1 MALEFAQPLG
11 VDDVGEIEVWLISFA
26 TVLYRHTYSNL
37 IALFLLNSHLYI
49 DTSTLLPLKYISL
62 PLSCFKCAVYDIGCG
77 DGRVLIE
84 MASRS
89 IPFTNEAYDSTQRCE
104 DEQTN
109 SNTEVTSSMQ
119 QSTSSIAA
127 ATSTTSQ
134 QHYCTKFIGIDIS
147 PERVTEARNNIQ
159 NARTSGHIPPH
170 VSIEIICGNALDT
183 ENVDI
188 DYTYA
193 TVIFL
198 YLVPRGLRLIKPL
211 IWPKDEEEG
220 GGVDEDKRRVND
232 DDTVGDLAAKIEEE
246 GGQTTADQS
255 LATTTQQQQ
264 QVHKN
269 KSTKR
274 RRRTI
279 ITYMSPFEDET
290 YVRKELCRVE
300 HQDGAAWP
308 VYLYH
313 TSC

>member
-1 MALEFAQPLG
+1 MALF
-11 VDDVGEIEVWLISFA
+11 VGS
-26 TVLYRHTYSNL
+26 YRHIRTSLLYFYSTL
-37 IALFLLNSHLYI
+37 
-49 DTSTLLPLKYISL
+49 TSTSLTHARLQLKYDIYSL
-62 PLSCFKCAVYDIGCG
+62 YLCFKYAVYDIGCG

-89 IPFTNEAYDSTQRCE
+89 IPFTNEEYDSAQRCE
-104 DEQTN
+104 DDQTIRQ
-109 SNTEVTSSMQ
+109 SASS
-119 QSTSSIAA
+119 SSITAA
-127 ATSTTSQ
+127 RTTSTSQ

-159 NARTSGHIPPH
+159 KARTSAYIPPH

-183 ENVDI
+183 DNVDI

-198 YLVPRGLRLIKPL
+198 YLVPRGLRMIKPL
-211 IWPKDEEEG
+211 VWPKVEEEEGEEGGG
-220 GGVDEDKRRVND
+220 GGVDEDKRRVNN
-232 DDTVGDLAAKIEEE
+232 DDTVGDLAAKNEEE
-246 GGQTTADQS
+246 GGQTTAARS

-264 QVHKN
+264 QLVRKN
-269 KSTKR
+269 KSSKR

-313 TSC
+313 TSCEVKR

>member
-1 MALEFAQPLG
+1 M
-11 VDDVGEIEVWLISFA
+11 
-26 TVLYRHTYSNL
+26 
-37 IALFLLNSHLYI
+37 
-49 DTSTLLPLKYISL
+49 
-62 PLSCFKCAVYDIGCG
+62 YDIGCG

-89 IPFTNEAYDSTQRCE
+89 IPYTNEEYDSAQHCE
-104 DEQTN
+104 DDQTKSN
-109 SNTEVTSSMQ
+109 ENNNTEA
-119 QSTSSIAA
+119 TSSIQQSSPSSSSPVA
-127 ATSTTSQ
+127 ATTTSTSQ

-159 NARTSGHIPPH
+159 KARTSAHIPPH

-183 ENVDI
+183 DNVDI
-188 DYTYA
+188 DYTDA
-193 TVIFL
+193 TMIFL

-211 IWPKDEEEG
+211 VWPKDDEEEEIG
-220 GGVDEDKRRVND
+220 GEVDEDKGRVND
-232 DDTVGDLAAKIEEE
+232 DDMVGGLAVKNEEE
-246 GGQTTADQS
+246 GGQTTPQL
-255 LATTTQQQQ
+255 LATTTQQK
-264 QVHKN
+264 VHKN
-269 KSTKR
+269 QSIKRR

>member
-1 MALEFAQPLG
+1 
-11 VDDVGEIEVWLISFA
+11 
-26 TVLYRHTYSNL
+26 
-37 IALFLLNSHLYI
+37 
-49 DTSTLLPLKYISL
+49 
-62 PLSCFKCAVYDIGCG
+62 
-77 DGRVLIE
+77 

-89 IPFTNEAYDSTQRCE
+89 IPFTNEAYDSAHRCE
-104 DEQTN
+104 DEVTDKKN
-109 SNTEVTSSMQ
+109 NTEVTSSMQ
-119 QSTSSIAA
+119 QSASSSIAA
-127 ATSTTSQ
+127 ARTTTTSQ

-159 NARTSGHIPPH
+159 KARTSAHIPPH

-183 ENVDI
+183 DNVDI

-211 IWPKDEEEG
+211 IWPKDEEEEGEEG
-220 GGVDEDKRRVND
+220 GGVEDKGRLNGD
-232 DDTVGDLAAKIEEE
+232 DDTVGDLAAKNEEE
-246 GGQTTADQS
+246 GGQTTVARS

-264 QVHKN
+264 QQQQQQQLVHKD

-313 TSC
+313 TRSCEAKR

>member
-1 MALEFAQPLG
+1 
-11 VDDVGEIEVWLISFA
+11 
-26 TVLYRHTYSNL
+26 
-37 IALFLLNSHLYI
+37 
-49 DTSTLLPLKYISL
+49 
-62 PLSCFKCAVYDIGCG
+62 VYDIGCG

-89 IPFTNEAYDSTQRCE
+89 IPFTNEEECDSAQRCE
-104 DEQTN
+104 DDQIN
-109 SNTEVTSSMQ
+109 SNTEGTSSMQ
-119 QSTSSIAA
+119 QSSSSVAEA
-127 ATSTTSQ
+127 ATTTSQ

-159 NARTSGHIPPH
+159 KARTSNHIPSH
-170 VSIEIICGNALDT
+170 VSIDIICGNALDT
-183 ENVDI
+183 DNVDI

-211 IWPKDEEEG
+211 IWPKEEEEEGEEGGGGVVDEDKGRVNDDEDDTTVVDVAAKNEEEG
-220 GGVDEDKRRVND
+220 GR
-232 DDTVGDLAAKIEEE
+232 
-246 GGQTTADQS
+246 TAPQL

-264 QVHKN
+264 RVHKN

-313 TSC
+313 TSCEAKR

>member
-1 MALEFAQPLG
+1 M
-11 VDDVGEIEVWLISFA
+11 
-26 TVLYRHTYSNL
+26 
-37 IALFLLNSHLYI
+37 
-49 DTSTLLPLKYISL
+49 
-62 PLSCFKCAVYDIGCG
+62 
-77 DGRVLIE
+77 LIE

-89 IPFTNEAYDSTQRCE
+89 IPFTNEDCDSAQRCE
-104 DEQTN
+104 DEETN
-109 SNTEVTSSMQ
+109 YNTEVTPPMQ
-119 QSTSSIAA
+119 QFASSSSSIAEA
-127 ATSTTSQ
+127 ATATSQ

-159 NARTSGHIPPH
+159 KARTSAHIPPH

-183 ENVDI
+183 DNDAI

-211 IWPKDEEEG
+211 VWPKEEEEEG
-220 GGVDEDKRRVND
+220 GGGRVDEDKRRVND
-232 DDTVGDLAAKIEEE
+232 DDDDDDTVGDSAAKDEEE
-246 GGQTTADQS
+246 EDGETAARS
-255 LATTTQQQQ
+255 LATTTRQQQQQ

-269 KSTKR
+269 NSSKR

-313 TSC
+313 TSCEAKR

>member
-1 MALEFAQPLG
+1 M
-11 VDDVGEIEVWLISFA
+11 
-26 TVLYRHTYSNL
+26 
-37 IALFLLNSHLYI
+37 
-49 DTSTLLPLKYISL
+49 
-62 PLSCFKCAVYDIGCG
+62 YDIGCG

-89 IPFTNEAYDSTQRCE
+89 IPFTNEEYDSTRRCE
-104 DEQTN
+104 DDQTKN
-109 SNTEVTSSMQ
+109 NTEVTSSMQ
-119 QSTSSIAA
+119 QSTTSSVVEA
-127 ATSTTSQ
+127 ATTTSQ
-134 QHYCTKFIGIDIS
+134 QHYCTKFIGLDIS

-159 NARTSGHIPPH
+159 KARTSAHIPPH
-170 VSIEIICGNALDT
+170 VSIKIICGNALDT
-183 ENVDI
+183 DNDAI
-188 DYTYA
+188 NYTDA

-211 IWPKDEEEG
+211 VWPKDDEEEG
-220 GGVDEDKRRVND
+220 GRVDEDKRRVNN
-232 DDTVGDLAAKIEEE
+232 DDTEGDLAAAKNEEE
-246 GGQTTADQS
+246 GGQTDDPQL

-269 KSTKR
+269 NSSKR

-313 TSC
+313 TSCEAKR

>member
-1 MALEFAQPLG
+1 MLAPRKKLWSTPSSAIDMALEFAQPLG
-11 VDDVGEIEVWLISFA
+11 VDDV
-26 TVLYRHTYSNL
+26 
-37 IALFLLNSHLYI
+37 
-49 DTSTLLPLKYISL
+49 
-62 PLSCFKCAVYDIGCG
+62 VYDIGCG

-89 IPFTNEAYDSTQRCE
+89 IPFTNEAYDSAQRCG
-104 DEQTN
+104 DDQTKN
-109 SNTEVTSSMQ
+109 NNNKEVTSSMQ
-119 QSTSSIAA
+119 QSTSSSSIAA
-127 ATSTTSQ
+127 ARTTTTSQ

-159 NARTSGHIPPH
+159 KARTSNHIPPH

-183 ENVDI
+183 DNVDI

-211 IWPKDEEEG
+211 VWPKDEEEEG
-220 GGVDEDKRRVND
+220 EEGGVDEDKGRVDDD
-232 DDTVGDLAAKIEEE
+232 DDTVGDSAAKIEEE
-246 GGQTTADQS
+246 GGRTAPQL

-264 QVHKN
+264 LVHKN
-269 KSTKR
+269 KSYK

-313 TSC
+313 TSCEAKR

>member
-1 MALEFAQPLG
+1 M
-11 VDDVGEIEVWLISFA
+11 IHS
-26 TVLYRHTYSNL
+26 LYLT
-37 IALFLLNSHLYI
+37 LN
-49 DTSTLLPLKYISL
+49 
-62 PLSCFKCAVYDIGCG
+62 AVYDIGCG

-89 IPFTNEAYDSTQRCE
+89 IPFTNEEYDSAQRCE
-104 DEQTN
+104 DQVTDKN
-109 SNTEVTSSMQ
+109 NNNKEVTSSMQ
-119 QSTSSIAA
+119 QSTSSSSIAA
-127 ATSTTSQ
+127 ARTTSTSQ

-147 PERVTEARNNIQ
+147 QERVTEARNNIQ
-159 NARTSGHIPPH
+159 KARTSNHIPPH

-183 ENVDI
+183 DNDAI

-211 IWPKDEEEG
+211 VWPKDKEEEGEEG
-220 GGVDEDKRRVND
+220 GGRGGFEEDKGRVKDD
-232 DDTVGDLAAKIEEE
+232 DDTTVGDSAAKNEE
-246 GGQTTADQS
+246 
-255 LATTTQQQQ
+255 Q

-269 KSTKR
+269 KSSK

-313 TSC
+313 TRSCEAKR